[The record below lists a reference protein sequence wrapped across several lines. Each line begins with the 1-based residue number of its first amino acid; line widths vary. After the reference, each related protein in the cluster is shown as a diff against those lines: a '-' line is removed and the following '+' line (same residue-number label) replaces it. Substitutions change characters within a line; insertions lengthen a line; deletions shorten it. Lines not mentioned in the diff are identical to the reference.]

1 MVKLEKAFNNKTKGF
16 TLTELLGVVAILAII
31 SAIAITVFLKVKDNV
46 LQKDYENIIAYL
58 ETEAE
63 NYAKDTGITTTTV
76 ENLIREGYVN
86 PDDETDIYNPITN
99 ESLNC
104 YLISTTME
112 NGIYNAKFGKNI
124 GSNNGTCNSYEK
136 EQNLKICILSDDE
149 KTCSDIT
156 NDWLNNNVTLGVKD
170 YKGNIIT
177 SNENIY
183 KWQSNDGNTSDGHS
197 IKTNTELVSNNVYTV
212 EITFSDDKVGKAS
225 AQLKIDK
232 QAPVVLET
240 DVYPETNDWT
250 NEKRVKLNVSD
261 YSGSGVYG
269 VLLTGSKITNC
280 SNNKNDYT
288 KLNGQTTTEIKLAE
302 NNNYICLIDNA
313 GNPSDEVLLVK
324 AEKIDTTGA
333 DYINLK
339 ASTTSYVKSLNLIG
353 TARDDKSGLVAYQF
367 TTSSTTPTTNWV
379 QITKTNQT
387 ITQYKNNITENGTY
401 YFWIKDSIGNISS
414 AKLDINNIDKTVD
427 SVSIIRNDSGID
439 YTTGSVLTL
448 QATDNIS
455 GIVKYKVTT
464 SSAVPTSGWTT
475 VTNTKNFSTTYTVS
489 DNGTYYFWVQ
499 DAAGN
504 TAYKSININNIV
516 ILTYKTTSLYS
527 ESSSNIN
534 GSLYISDMVKL
545 YQVTTTNGN
554 VSNSYSSGKY
564 AYYSVSG
571 GNYKIGQRSGVCSEL
586 AYSYYATPNTYCS
599 NYYCPYGGTPSG
611 STCVANKGNMY
622 YLPRGWNKLRCTQA
636 SHEWIY
642 DSASTH
648 YCDAHYTKGYYCYPP
663 STNYCDAGDTTYVDC
678 DGWCTWDGN
687 YSATCSGYNTSYTCN
702 SYYDVLNYNIC
713 YSCYTGTYNNGYCY
727 YNCMVDYTYW
737 DYSITISYYKLK

>member
-1 MVKLEKAFNNKTKGF
+1 MNSRKKMKKAKKGF
-16 TLTELLGVVAILAII
+16 TLTELLGVIAILAVI
-31 SAIAITVFLKVKDNV
+31 SAIAITVFLKVKDNI

-76 ENLIREGYVN
+76 ENLIHEGYVN
-86 PDDETDIYNPITN
+86 PDDETDVYNPITN

-124 GSNNGTCNSYEK
+124 GSNNGVCNSYEK

-156 NDWLNNNVTLGVKD
+156 KDWLNNNVTLGIKD
-170 YKGNIIT
+170 YKGNIIN

-183 KWQSNDGNTSDGHS
+183 KWQSNDGNTSSSSS

-212 EITFSDDKVGKAS
+212 EITFSDNKVGKAS

-232 QAPVVLET
+232 QAPVVLESG
-240 DVYPETNDWT
+240 VYPETNDWT

-313 GNPSDEVLLVK
+313 GNPSDDVLVIK

-333 DYINLK
+333 DYINLE
-339 ASTTSYVKSLNLIG
+339 ASTKSYVKSLNLIG

-379 QITKTNQT
+379 QITRTNQT
-387 ITQYKNNITENGTY
+387 ITQNKTNVTENGTY
-401 YFWIKDSIGNISS
+401 YFWVKDYIGNISS
-414 AKLDINNIDKTVD
+414 AKIQINNIDKVVD
-427 SVSIIRNDSGID
+427 SVTITRNDTSVD
-439 YTTGSVLTL
+439 YPTSSVLTL
-448 QATDNIS
+448 KATDNLS

-464 SSAVPTSGWTT
+464 SSAVPTSGWNT
-475 VTNTKNFSTTYTVS
+475 VANTKSFSTTYTVS
-489 DNGTYYFWVQ
+489 ENGTYYFWVQ

-504 TAYKSININNIV
+504 TAYKSISINNIV
-516 ILTYKTTSLYS
+516 VLAYKTTSLYS
-527 ESSSNIN
+527 RKSSYID

-545 YQVTTTNGN
+545 SNVTTSTGR
-554 VSNSYSSGKY
+554 VTDSYMSGRY

-571 GNYKIGQRSGVCSEL
+571 GKTYTGYEDDICEEEPYWYWANEDEYCTRYSCDSGGRVD
-586 AYSYYATPNTYCS
+586 N
-599 NYYCPYGGTPSG
+599 GW
-611 STCVANKGNMY
+611 CVGY
-622 YLPRGWNKLRCTQA
+622 DYDLPLGWNKFRCTQA
-636 SHEWIY
+636 SHDWIY

-648 YCDAHYTKGYYCYPP
+648 YCDEGYTKGYYCEDP
-663 STNYCDAGDTTYVDC
+663 STDYCDAGDTTYVDC
-678 DGWCTWDGN
+678 EGWCTWDGD
-687 YSATCSGYNTSYTCN
+687 YRADCDRYDVDYYCDYRDEVLEYDTCYGCN
-702 SYYDVLNYNIC
+702 KGDYRRGVCYYDCVSDFTYWEYNI
-713 YSCYTGTYNNGYCY
+713 
-727 YNCMVDYTYW
+727 
-737 DYSITISYYKLK
+737 TIAYYKLK

>member
-112 NGIYNAKFGKNI
+112 NGIYNAKIGKNI

-379 QITKTNQT
+379 QITRTNQT
-387 ITQYKNNITENGTY
+387 ITKNKTNITENGTY
-401 YFWIKDSIGNISS
+401 YFWVKDYIGNISS
-414 AKLDINNIDKTVD
+414 AKVQINNIDKVVD
-427 SVSIIRNDSGID
+427 SVTITRNDANID
-439 YTTGSVLTL
+439 YPTSSVLTL
-448 QATDNIS
+448 KATDNLS

-475 VTNTKNFSTTYTVS
+475 VANTKSLSTTYTV
-489 DNGTYYFWVQ
+489 NENETYYFWVQ

-516 ILTYKTTSLYS
+516 TLAYKTDSLYS
-527 ESSSNIN
+527 RKSSDID
-534 GSLYISDMVKL
+534 GSLYISDIVKL
-545 YQVTTTNGN
+545 DKVTTSTGRITD
-554 VSNSYSSGKY
+554 SYMSGRY

-571 GNYKIGQRSGVCSEL
+571 GTTYSGYEEDVCEEDP
-586 AYSYYATPNTYCS
+586 YSYDALEKEYCVD
-599 NYYCPYGGTPSG
+599 YYCKYGGDVDG
-611 STCVANKGNMY
+611 DMCVGDDYELRTGHNYWECLGNGTWD
-622 YLPRGWNKLRCTQA
+622 LVDTTEQ
-636 SHEWIY
+636 
-642 DSASTH
+642 
-648 YCDAHYTKGYYCYPP
+648 YCDEGYTKGF
-663 STNYCDAGDTTYVDC
+663 SCDAAKGSCTPGDETTTDC
-678 DGWCTWDGN
+678 DGWCTWDGD
-687 YSATCSGYNTSYTCN
+687 YSAKCDEYDIDYYCDYRDEVLDYDVCYGCYDGYYKKGVC
-702 SYYDVLNYNIC
+702 YYDCEVK
-713 YSCYTGTYNNGYCY
+713 
-727 YNCMVDYTYW
+727 YTYW
-737 DYSITISYYKLK
+737 EYDITISYYKLK